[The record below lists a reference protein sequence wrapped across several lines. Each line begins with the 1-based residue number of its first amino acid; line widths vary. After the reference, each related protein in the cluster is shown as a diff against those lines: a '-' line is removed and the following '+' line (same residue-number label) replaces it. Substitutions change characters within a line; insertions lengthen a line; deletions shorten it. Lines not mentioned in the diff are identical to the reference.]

1 MIVPAT
7 ESQALEILRGE
18 GVRHRLLVEP
28 KSIVNGDTY
37 LINGRMLLILIE
49 HNSEQVE
56 AHIAINKRN
65 WQHVHD
71 DINEAIRFIV
81 NLEYSE
87 IWTNVREELKTTI
100 NLLKKHDFSVF
111 DTVNGEVLLRWVLK
125 QHY

>member
-18 GVRHRLLVEP
+18 GVRHRLLIEP
-28 KSIVNGDTY
+28 KSIVNGDAY
-37 LINGRMLLILIE
+37 LINGRMLLILIG

-100 NLLKKHDFSVF
+100 NLLKKHDFKVF

-125 QHY
+125 QH

>member
-37 LINGRMLLILIE
+37 IINGRMLLILIE

-65 WQHVHD
+65 WRHVHD

-100 NLLKKHDFSVF
+100 NLLKKHNFKVF
-111 DTVNGEVLLRWVLK
+111 DTVNGEVLLTWVLK
-125 QHY
+125 QH